1 MANAIYNY
9 YVKAGEIG
17 GVKAR
22 TKLSMI
28 TKISSVQAT
37 SMPETAENVRM
48 FEAAMKE
55 IYKEF
60 GEFKMTSADFDVKK
74 NTIVENDKE
83 SVNKL
88 RKHIAV
94 FADLTAQRSL
104 YAGDLNATY
113 RRVTEAIADA
123 IDVERA
129 SVWLYNDTK
138 TGIVSA
144 DLFVR
149 KTGEHS
155 SGVFLG
161 KSDFPSYFKAVETER
176 TLAANDAHLDSRTK
190 EFSEPYLKPLG
201 INSLLDVP
209 IWVGGEMVGV
219 VCHEHVGPKRHWTTD
234 EENFAYLMGNIVA
247 IALESQLE
255 LA

>member
-1 MANAIYNY
+1 MGKLIYDL

-22 TKLSMI
+22 TKLSML
-28 TKISSVQAT
+28 TKISSVQAN
-37 SMPETAENVRM
+37 SMTDSPENLKI
-48 FEAAMKE
+48 FESAMKE

-60 GEFKMTSADFDVKK
+60 GEFKMTSADIDIKRTTVK
-74 NTIVENDKE
+74 NNDLDATE
-83 SVNKL
+83 KL

-104 YAGDLNATY
+104 YAGDLQSTY
-113 RRVTEAIADA
+113 RRVTEAIVDA

-129 SVWLYNDTK
+129 SIWLYDDSK
-138 TGIVSA
+138 SGIVSK

-149 KTGEHS
+149 NTGEHS

-161 KSDFPSYFKAVETER
+161 KKDFPSYFNAVETER

-209 IWVGGEMVGV
+209 IWVNGEMVGV

-247 IALESQLE
+247 MALETNLE
-255 LA
+255 LV